1 MRFVPPLTILSSG
14 TLKALWHVTR
24 SLEPEYRGLYVLP
37 DRHGGHV
44 LSSSAYDVRM
54 YQLEYNPILLYHP
67 DKLGGR
73 LVDDKNQNP
82 PTEAVGRM
90 TVTAWPGR
98 RLRH

>member
-1 MRFVPPLTILSSG
+1 MYHQIG
-14 TLKALWHVTR
+14 TAGM
-24 SLEPEYRGLYVLP
+24 Y
-37 DRHGGHV
+37 V

-67 DKLGGR
+67 DQLGGG

-98 RLRH
+98 RLVTLNRPRRRH